1 MIGHGRIEKT
11 GPAQKAKKRR
21 AAPPWTPSYPFETD
35 RSVRFNPH
43 RRDSVEH
50 RYDAEFDEL

>member
-1 MIGHGRIEKT
+1 MAGLKKT

-21 AAPPWTPSYPFETD
+21 ATPPWTPSYPFETD
-35 RSVRFNPH
+35 RSVRFPPH
-43 RRDSVEH
+43 RRGRVEH

>member
-1 MIGHGRIEKT
+1 MAGLKKT

-21 AAPPWTPSYPFETD
+21 ATPPWTPSYPFETD
-35 RSVRFNPH
+35 RSVRFPAH
-43 RRDSVEH
+43 RKGRVEH